1 MNISESVQESN
12 SSKAAASFT
21 SNSNSSFR
29 FRENLKNLLSVYRQ
43 HHFNLFAVRGDQ
55 TVLHNLITL
64 DVIFRHLCALS
75 NAGPH
80 SGSSG
85 GGGGVAVDAQSC

>member
-1 MNISESVQESN
+1 M
-12 SSKAAASFT
+12 
-21 SNSNSSFR
+21 
-29 FRENLKNLLSVYRQ
+29 LSVYRQ
-43 HHFNLFAVRGDQ
+43 QHFNLFAVRGDQ

-80 SGSSG
+80 SGSSSG
-85 GGGGVAVDAQSC
+85 GGAAVDAQSC

>member
-1 MNISESVQESN
+1 MKISESMQAGN

-21 SNSNSSFR
+21 SKT
-29 FRENLKNLLSVYRQ
+29 LKKKLLSVYQQ

-55 TVLHNLITL
+55 TVLHNRITL

-75 NAGPH
+75 NAGPRGG
-80 SGSSG
+80 SG
-85 GGGGVAVDAQSC
+85 AAIDAQSC

>member
-1 MNISESVQESN
+1 MKISESMHASN

-21 SNSNSSFR
+21 FNSNSSFK
-29 FRENLKNLLSVYRQ
+29 FRKNLKNLLSVYRQ
-43 HHFNLFAVRGDQ
+43 HHFNLFTVCGDQ

-80 SGSSG
+80 SGGSSG
-85 GGGGVAVDAQSC
+85 GGAAVDAQSC